1 MVLIYLGDLLW
12 YSTPSFYAS
21 SPNIGMQAG
30 TVILGAGEGSLVVE
44 MDEFYIHKSRLVRHS
59 AKLGYLLL

>member
-1 MVLIYLGDLLW
+1 MISCGTLPQVSML
-12 YSTPSFYAS
+12 S
-21 SPNIGMQAG
+21 SPNIGMRAG

-59 AKLGYLLL
+59 AKLGYMLL